1 MNKAKMVAYRRQQVA
16 LLLVKGWSQYD
27 IAKSLNCSQ
36 TTISRDVE
44 SLEKYAREE
53 LKKFIDRKMPL
64 IHLQSLQ
71 GINQVLQSAWGVVEN
86 TKSEYVHIH
95 ALNLIHG
102 CYISIDN
109 LATGSGIV
117 KDSIVL
123 LTNKSK
129 EVLDKISAEDVPQP
143 LRTSIK

>member
-1 MNKAKMVAYRRQQVA
+1 MNKAKMMAYRRQHVA

-71 GINQVLQSAWGVVEN
+71 GINQVLKSAWGVVEN
-86 TKSEYVHIH
+86 AKSDYVHIH

-102 CYISIDN
+102 CY
-109 LATGSGIV
+109 
-117 KDSIVL
+117 
-123 LTNKSK
+123 
-129 EVLDKISAEDVPQP
+129 
-143 LRTSIK
+143 